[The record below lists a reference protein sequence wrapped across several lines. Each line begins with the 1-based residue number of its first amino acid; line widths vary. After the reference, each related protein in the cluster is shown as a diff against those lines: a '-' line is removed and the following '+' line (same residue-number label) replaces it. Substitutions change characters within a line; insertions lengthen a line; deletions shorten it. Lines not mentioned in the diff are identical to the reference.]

1 MGKNVILGG
10 LVGGVI
16 AYIVLSIVHM
26 ATGLGEVGIKN
37 LPAEAVLAPAM
48 KLAIHDPGF
57 YFFPGMEVTPG
68 MTKEQ
73 QHAAMQRQEQKWLEG
88 PTGILIYSPGGTAF
102 SFPKLLGIQFAITLV
117 SGFLLAWLMA
127 MAGGGLP
134 NYGAKVLFA
143 AVVALFAGVF
153 IDLPYWNWYGFPMDY
168 TIAHTGTGVVS
179 WAIAALGMAKVIK

>member
-1 MGKNVILGG
+1 MARKVILGG

-73 QHAAMQRQEQKWLEG
+73 QHAAMQRQEQKWLAG
-88 PTGILIYSPGGTAF
+88 PTGILIYSPGGAPF
-102 SFPKLLGIQFAITLV
+102 SFPKLLGIQFGITLLA
-117 SGFLLAWLMA
+117 GFLLAWLMA
-127 MAGGGLP
+127 LAGGGLS

-143 AVVALFAGVF
+143 AIVALVAGVF

-168 TIAHTGTGVVS
+168 TITHMGTNVAA
-179 WAIAALGMAKVIK
+179 WAIAGLGMGKVI

>member
-88 PTGILIYSPGGTAF
+88 PTGILIYSP
-102 SFPKLLGIQFAITLV
+102 
-117 SGFLLAWLMA
+117 
-127 MAGGGLP
+127 
-134 NYGAKVLFA
+134 
-143 AVVALFAGVF
+143 
-153 IDLPYWNWYGFPMDY
+153 
-168 TIAHTGTGVVS
+168 
-179 WAIAALGMAKVIK
+179 

>member
-1 MGKNVILGG
+1 MARKVILGG

-37 LPAEAVLAPAM
+37 LPAEAVLAPAF

-57 YFFPGMEVTPG
+57 YFFPGMEVKPG
-68 MTKEQ
+68 MSKEE
-73 QHAAMQRQEQKWLEG
+73 QHAAMERQQQKWLAG

-102 SFPKLLGIQFAITLV
+102 SFPKLLGIQFLITLL

-127 MAGGGLP
+127 TAGAGLP
-134 NYGAKVLFA
+134 GVGAKVLFA
-143 AVVALFAGVF
+143 AIVALFAGIF

-168 TIAHTGTGVVS
+168 TIAHTGTSVAS
-179 WAIAALGMAKVIK
+179 WAIAGLGMAKVIK